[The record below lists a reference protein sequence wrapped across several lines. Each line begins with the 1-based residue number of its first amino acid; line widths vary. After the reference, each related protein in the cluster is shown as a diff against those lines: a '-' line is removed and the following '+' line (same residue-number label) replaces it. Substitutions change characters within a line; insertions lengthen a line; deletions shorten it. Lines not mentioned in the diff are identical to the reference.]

1 MSRWKQYLIFGG
13 LVFLV
18 QTDFVQGVA
27 HANGF
32 YIGLSVFIGT
42 LLAIALMLTIRSRNR
57 M

>member
-27 HANGF
+27 HAKGF
-32 YIGLSVFIGT
+32 YIGLSVFIGM
-42 LLAIALMLTIRSRNR
+42 LLAIALMHTIRSRNK

>member
-27 HANGF
+27 HEKGF
-32 YIGLSVFIGT
+32 YIGLTVFIGV
-42 LLAIALMLTIRSRNR
+42 LLAVAVMHTIRLRNR

>member
-27 HANGF
+27 HEKGF
-32 YIGLSVFIGT
+32 YIGLTVFIGVF
-42 LLAIALMLTIRSRNR
+42 LAAAVMHTIRLRNR